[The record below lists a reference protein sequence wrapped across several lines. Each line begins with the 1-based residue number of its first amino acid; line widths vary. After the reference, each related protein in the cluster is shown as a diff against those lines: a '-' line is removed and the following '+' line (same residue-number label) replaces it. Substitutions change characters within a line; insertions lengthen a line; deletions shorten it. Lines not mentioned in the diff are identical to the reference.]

1 MTRSIRLVQIV
12 FSVLICAMVPDGFTP
27 LRVYAQQY
35 DPSLF
40 AGLRWRMIGPFRGGR
55 AVAVSGVIGQ
65 PNVFYFGSVCGGVWK
80 TTNAGR
86 TWAPIFDSQP
96 VASIGA
102 VAVAPS
108 DPNVIYVGSGEA
120 DFRSDICSGN
130 GAYKSTDAG
139 RTWTRIGLDDT
150 RHIGRVL
157 VDPHDPRVV
166 FVAALGHAYGP
177 NAERG
182 VFRSKDGGESW
193 QKVLFKDENTGAI
206 DIAFDP
212 RDSRIIYA
220 ALVPNAPSPV
230 ERLPA
235 VVRAGQRPV

>member
-1 MTRSIRLVQIV
+1 VTRWLRLVQIV
-12 FSVLICAMVPDGFTP
+12 FSVLICAVVPGSFTP

-55 AVAVSGVIGQ
+55 AVTVSGVVGQ
-65 PNVFYFGSVCGGVWK
+65 PNVFYFGAVCGGVWK

-130 GAYKSTDAG
+130 GVYKSMDAG
-139 RTWTRIGLDDT
+139 RTWTHIGLEDT
-150 RHIGRVL
+150 RHIG
-157 VDPHDPRVV
+157 
-166 FVAALGHAYGP
+166 
-177 NAERG
+177 
-182 VFRSKDGGESW
+182 GGSD
-193 QKVLFKDENTGAI
+193 V
-206 DIAFDP
+206 
-212 RDSRIIYA
+212 SRHCGFA
-220 ALVPNAPSPV
+220 
-230 ERLPA
+230 
-235 VVRAGQRPV
+235 